1 MRIVL
6 LLIVLVLYGCN
17 KSGPHEIADGRGIC
31 VNVVDYDGHTGRYVV
46 VSYVDGNGYM
56 VFSGELF
63 ESDKCNKLSE
73 SSQ

>member
-1 MRIVL
+1 MKT
-6 LLIVLVLYGCN
+6 LLILSLLILAGCN

-56 VFSGELF
+56 VYSGELF

-73 SSQ
+73 SMQ